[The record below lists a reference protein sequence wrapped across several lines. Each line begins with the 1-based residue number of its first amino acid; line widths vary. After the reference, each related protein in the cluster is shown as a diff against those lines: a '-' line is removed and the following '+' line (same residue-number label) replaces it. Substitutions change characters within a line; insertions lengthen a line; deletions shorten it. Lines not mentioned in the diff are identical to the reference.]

1 MDIRAFGSYY
11 GQTAQLP
18 YASGFGVPLS
28 GTMQT
33 VNFAACRALFVEAD
47 ANQNK
52 GYLAVE
58 LTDAPGQVASAVEL
72 AGNQIFPISCTA
84 IISGNLPGVFVLY

>member
-1 MDIRAFGSYY
+1 MDVRAFGSYY

-18 YASGFGVPLS
+18 YASGFGYAINNGIKRFP
-28 GTMQT
+28 
-33 VNFAACRALFVEAD
+33 ACRAIFIEAD

-58 LTDAPGQVASAVEL
+58 LADAQGQTAIASNLV
-72 AGNQIFPISCTA
+72 GNQLIPISCTA
-84 IISGNLPGVFVLY
+84 IISGNLPAVFVLY